1 MGFFSFV
8 SKTWD
13 GLKSLP
19 SKAWDT
25 VKNGA
30 SDTWLTVKHAAGSVT
45 DLVKSGAKAIGKAV
59 LIVYHKA
66 EDITKT
72 LYNDAKDLVHQ
83 PFQVLSNPLTMAMV
97 AIGGIAVICGLTK
110 FSRLCNYYFF
120 LILLFCIIYSYQIR
134 KQWQPV
140 LQKRQ

>member
-8 SKTWD
+8 SKAWD
-13 GLKSLP
+13 SLNSLP

-30 SDTWLTVKHAAGSVT
+30 SDAWSTVRHASGGVS

-59 LIVYHKA
+59 PIVYHKA

-72 LYNDAKDLVHQ
+72 FYNDAKDLVHQ
-83 PFQVLSNPLTMAMV
+83 PFQVLNNPLTMATV
-97 AIGGIAVICGLTK
+97 SIGGIAVIYGLTI
-110 FSRLCNYYFF
+110 LDDLAIITFF
-120 LILLFCIIYSYQIR
+120 
-134 KQWQPV
+134 
-140 LQKRQ
+140 